1 MDTVYLRGLQCE
13 CIIGVWEW
21 ERRVRQK
28 LLLDI
33 EMKTDIAAAGASDNL
48 DDALNYQRVA
58 ERVTEVVAASEY
70 ALLESLIED
79 VANMVL
85 QEFPV
90 QSVKVRLDKGA
101 AVSHVKNVG
110 IEITRAR

>member
-21 ERRVRQK
+21 ERHVRQK

-48 DDALNYQRVA
+48 EDALNYQRVA
-58 ERVTEVVAASEY
+58 ERVTEVVTASEY
-70 ALLESLIED
+70 ALLESLIEE
-79 VANMVL
+79 VANMIL
-85 QEFPV
+85 QEFAVP
-90 QSVKVRLDKGA
+90 SVTVRLDKGA
-101 AVSHVKNVG
+101 AVNNVKNVG
-110 IEITRAR
+110 IEITRPR